1 MHVKIIILKQIEA
14 CGILDSILDYILIH
28 STMFWA
34 SKVRGACLCKFDIEP
49 RRKMQPRKPQMI
61 FNAIWIEWC
70 NLGPSS
76 WLYFAI
82 KELTKEQC
90 KKKWGQMPHRLLYIL
105 ELFILNIDIY
115 PIYLLIPKIDNDA
128 SRKRH
133 KHVHIFVI
141 HQNVTK

>member
-1 MHVKIIILKQIEA
+1 MHVYANLILNQEERCNQENHRWFLMQFELNDVIWDQAADCISPLKNLQKNNAKI
-14 CGILDSILDYILIH
+14 
-28 STMFWA
+28 
-34 SKVRGACLCKFDIEP
+34 
-49 RRKMQPRKPQMI
+49 
-61 FNAIWIEWC
+61 
-70 NLGPSS
+70 
-76 WLYFAI
+76 
-82 KELTKEQC
+82 
-90 KKKWGQMPHRLLYIL
+90 WGQMPHRLLYIL